1 MITTV
6 SSTPSLKN
14 PPARRAALRALAG
27 GVLALGGVA
36 LPATRALAQSA
47 ASGSAVDITR
57 LRLERSD
64 DGVYLNASVQ
74 FELPPLVNEV
84 LEKGVAV
91 FFVADAELY
100 KERWYWLNRTL
111 GQVSR
116 HMRLAFQPLT
126 RRWRLNVS
134 PLPITNAGLGVAFNQ
149 SFDSLSDALD
159 AIKRIGRLRLCDIG
173 ELNADAPLHL
183 VSFRFRL
190 DVSQLPRPLQ
200 IGFVGNADWNLTAER
215 TANLPLETAP

>member
-1 MITTV
+1 M
-6 SSTPSLKN
+6 KN
-14 PPARRAALRALAG
+14 LPARRAALRALAG
-27 GVLALGGVA
+27 GVLTLGGVA

>member
-1 MITTV
+1 M
-6 SSTPSLKN
+6 KN
-14 PPARRAALRALAG
+14 LPARRAALRALAG